1 MAERQIGAFATEAE
15 WRIEG
20 TVPKLQSYLRTG
32 QRSIGVEWTAA
43 SLIALDA
50 MASVPAPTSLL
61 SKAIDAIAR
70 SIRMAND
77 LHDPERERKEGKV
90 QWVLLRSRELV
101 ALKRLDAQR
110 AEAAAALELNALAA
124 GEAALARSILRGSGQ
139 HHLRVSPAL
148 RAGLQGL
155 LGIGLATYV
164 PELAVA

>member
-1 MAERQIGAFATEAE
+1 
-15 WRIEG
+15 
-20 TVPKLQSYLRTG
+20 
-32 QRSIGVEWTAA
+32 VEWTAA
-43 SLIALDA
+43 SLIALDPV
-50 MASVPAPTSLL
+50 ASVPRPASLL

-101 ALKRLDAQR
+101 SLKGLDAER

-124 GEAALARSILRGSGQ
+124 AEAALARTILRGSGQ
-139 HHLRVSPAL
+139 DQLQLSDAL

-155 LGIGLATYV
+155 LGVGLATYV
-164 PELAVA
+164 PELAVAV